1 MGVVQNDF
9 GRIGGNYAPENSH
22 VPSQN
27 NLIGLTPPS
36 FEQYNDQD
44 SLGFQ
49 DDYSLWGSF
58 SMEENNLQDNSLGD
72 YSVWNETG
80 NLDDLY
86 NSGPRCPDDYVE
98 PPVPKRR
105 KFNSDSTTKSPSSES
120 ATEGVASP
128 ITESLS
134 VFSQQAMPTV
144 KTTESTSTSN
154 PPKATSEVFQRAIG
168 QESLLSQV
176 PPSGLQDSSNKDD
189 PATSSN
195 GQDTDIQKV
204 PVTNSAHPSSN
215 HSNHFSQSFTSI
227 SATAPEV
234 VQSPSATHIMSIPES
249 HQIVQQQPCEVPGV
263 PLGPTFI
270 QSPQRSQMRVAS
282 NSYDHQVSPNQ
293 PRPQRR
299 PFAAFPPQNLGF
311 TPFRRSFN
319 QQATSGPQDSIQ
331 APRQPTEQATSLFL
345 PSRPT
350 SSGTTAQNS
359 SPQSLDRSSIPPQ
372 LREVMEKFE
381 NKVRMD
387 SDLRKAFNIVFPC
400 KFTNYPPIIE
410 YLLITTTARSIE
422 VEELKQKI
430 INERQQASLRESAL
444 KNMLTELQDN
454 ATAQEALQTRAMGLL
469 TQLRANPQHDRSW
482 VCRNFNKEHG
492 LPCNNIQKEFYLTK
506 KVWKRRERCSKCKAK
521 VHELNRQYLN
531 DDTAVA
537 SWNFEQLGPFGPAF
551 PAPPEFQRPGP
562 MVHTA
567 NMANKTEKAPIVG
580 ANSGRR
586 QSLPALPVDNKD
598 LQQNAE
604 SRWAS
609 LPPPT
614 KKTRD
619 HTPLNYSKATQ
630 NALRAA
636 LGTQPKAWM
645 QPPKHIETIVLDDE
659 SDQDEEID
667 QLQESSEGKPAVE
680 GETGLENNMDDGFDA
695 EFDAEFE
702 AELEADLTTAFETE
716 LA

>member
-1 MGVVQNDF
+1 MTLV
-9 GRIGGNYAPENSH
+9 ES
-22 VPSQN
+22 
-27 NLIGLTPPS
+27 
-36 FEQYNDQD
+36 EYNDQN

-58 SMEENNLQDNSLGD
+58 SMEEDNLQDNSLGE
-72 YSVWNETG
+72 YSVWHETG

-86 NSGPRCPDDYVE
+86 NSGPKCPDDYVE

-105 KFNSDSTTKSPSSES
+105 KFNSDSTTKSSSSES
-120 ATEGVASP
+120 ATQGVASP

-134 VFSQQAMPTV
+134 VFSQQAMPIL

-154 PPKATSEVFQRAIG
+154 SPQATSEAFQQAIV
-168 QESLLSQV
+168 QESLVSEV
-176 PPSGLQDSSNKDD
+176 PPSGLQSFSNKDD

-195 GQDTDIQKV
+195 GQNTDIQTV
-204 PVTNSAHPSSN
+204 PVTNSAHYFSN
-215 HSNHFSQSFTSI
+215 HVSQSSTSI
-227 SATAPEV
+227 SATAPEI
-234 VQSPSATHIMSIPES
+234 VQTPSATHILSIPES
-249 HQIVQQQPCEVPGV
+249 HQTVQQQPCRVTGV

-270 QSPQRSQMRVAS
+270 QSPQRSQVRVAS
-282 NSYDHQVSPNQ
+282 NNYDHEASPNQ
-293 PRPQRR
+293 TRPQRR
-299 PFAAFPPQNLGF
+299 PFTAFPPQNLGF

-319 QQATSGPQDSIQ
+319 QQTTSGSQDSIQ
-331 APRQPTEQATSLFL
+331 TPRQSMEQAASLFL

-350 SSGTTAQNS
+350 SSGATTQES
-359 SPQSLDRSSIPPQ
+359 LPESLDRSSIPPQ

-387 SDLRKAFNIVFPC
+387 SDLRNAFNIVFPS
-400 KFTNYPPIIE
+400 
-410 YLLITTTARSIE
+410 RSIE

-430 INERQQASLRESAL
+430 INERQQASLREGAL

-469 TQLRANPQHDRSW
+469 TQLRANPQRDRSW

-492 LPCNNIQKEFYLTK
+492 QPCNNIQKEFYLTK

-567 NMANKTEKAPIVG
+567 NMANKTEKAPIVW

-586 QSLPALPVDNKD
+586 QSLPTLPVDNED

-667 QLQESSEGKPAVE
+667 QSQESSEGKPAAE
-680 GETGLENNMDDGFDA
+680 RETGFENNMDAGFDA

-702 AELEADLTTAFETE
+702 AELEADLTTAFEKE

>member
-1 MGVVQNDF
+1 MEDTSEMGVVQDNF

-36 FEQYNDQD
+36 FEQYNDQN

-58 SMEENNLQDNSLGD
+58 SMEENNLQDNSLNQ
-72 YSVWNETG
+72 YSLWNETG

-86 NSGPRCPDDYVE
+86 NSGPKCPDNYVE
-98 PPVPKRR
+98 PPVHKRR
-105 KFNSDSTTKSPSSES
+105 KFNSDSITKSSPFES
-120 ATEGVASP
+120 ATQEVASP

-134 VFSQQAMPTV
+134 VFSQQAMPIR
-144 KTTESTSTSN
+144 KTTESTSPSN
-154 PPKATSEVFQRAIG
+154 APSATSEVFQQAIG
-168 QESLLSQV
+168 QESILSQA
-176 PPSGLQDSSNKDD
+176 PPSGLQNSFDKDG
-189 PATSSN
+189 PTTSSN
-195 GQDTDIQKV
+195 GHATDIQTV
-204 PVTNSAHPSSN
+204 PATNSASSA
-215 HSNHFSQSFTSI
+215 SNYSHLSQPITSTI
-227 SATAPEV
+227 VTAPEII
-234 VQSPSATHIMSIPES
+234 QTPSATHMLSIPES
-249 HQIVQQQPCEVPGV
+249 HQIGPQQPCGVTGV
-263 PLGPTFI
+263 PLGSIFI
-270 QSPQRSQMRVAS
+270 PSPQKSQMRAAS
-282 NSYDHQVSPNQ
+282 DSYSHQVSPNQ
-293 PRPQRR
+293 PHAQRR
-299 PFAAFPPQNLGF
+299 PFTAFPPQNLGF

-319 QQATSGPQDSIQ
+319 QQATPGSRDSIQ
-331 APRQPTEQATSLFL
+331 ALQQATEQGSRLFL

-350 SSGTTAQNS
+350 SSGGAAQKIL
-359 SPQSLDRSSIPPQ
+359 PQSLDRSSIPPQ

-381 NKVRMD
+381 NKIRMD
-387 SDLRKAFNIVFPC
+387 ADLRNAFNIVFPS
-400 KFTNYPPIIE
+400 
-410 YLLITTTARSIE
+410 RSME

-430 INERQQASLRESAL
+430 INERLQASQRENAL
-444 KNMLTELQDN
+444 KSMLTELQDN

-492 LPCNNIQKEFYLTK
+492 QPCNNVQKEFYLTK

-537 SWNFEQLGPFGPAF
+537 SWNFEQLGPFGAPF

-562 MVHTA
+562 MDHTV
-567 NMANKTEKAPIVG
+567 NNVNQTEKTSTVWVD
-580 ANSGRR
+580 SVRR
-586 QSLPALPVDNKD
+586 QSLPTLPVDD
-598 LQQNAE
+598 EDVQQNTE

-659 SDQDEEID
+659 SDHDEEKG
-667 QLQESSEGKPAVE
+667 QSQESFNETPAAE
-680 GETGLENNMDDGFDA
+680 QETGVENTVDA
-695 EFDAEFE
+695 DFEADFDAEFE
-702 AELEADLTTAFETE
+702 AELEADLTTALETE
-716 LA
+716 IA

>member
-1 MGVVQNDF
+1 MESTSEMG
-9 GRIGGNYAPENSH
+9 
-22 VPSQN
+22 
-27 NLIGLTPPS
+27 
-36 FEQYNDQD
+36 YNDQN

-58 SMEENNLQDNSLGD
+58 SMEENNPQDNALDEYSL
-72 YSVWNETG
+72 WNETG
-80 NLDDLY
+80 NIDDLY
-86 NSGPRCPDDYVE
+86 NSGPKCPDDYVE

-105 KFNSDSTTKSPSSES
+105 KFNSDSTTKPSSFEP
-120 ATEGVASP
+120 ATQEVASP

-134 VFSQQAMPTV
+134 FFSQQAMPIR
-144 KTTESTSTSN
+144 KTTESASPLN
-154 PPKATSEVFQRAIG
+154 APKATSEVFQQAIG

-176 PPSGLQDSSNKDD
+176 SSFGLQISSNKDG
-189 PATSSN
+189 PTTSPN
-195 GQDTDIQKV
+195 GQATDIQTV
-204 PVTNSAHPSSN
+204 PATNSAYSASN
-215 HSNHFSQSFTSI
+215 HSYVSQPITST
-227 SATAPEV
+227 SVTAPEL
-234 VQSPSATHIMSIPES
+234 VQTPSATHTLSIPES
-249 HQIVQQQPCEVPGV
+249 HQIFQQQPCGVISV

-270 QSPQRSQMRVAS
+270 RSPQRSQMRVAS
-282 NSYDHQVSPNQ
+282 DSYGHQVSPNQ
-293 PRPQRR
+293 PHTQKR
-299 PFAAFPPQNLGF
+299 PFTAFPPQNLGF

-319 QQATSGPQDSIQ
+319 QQATSGSRDSIQ
-331 APRQPTEQATSLFL
+331 ASQQATEQGTRLFL

-350 SSGTTAQNS
+350 SAGTTAQKS
-359 SPQSLDRSSIPPQ
+359 LPQSLDRTSIPPQ

-381 NKVRMD
+381 NKIRMD
-387 SDLRKAFNIVFPC
+387 ADLRNAFNIVFPS
-400 KFTNYPPIIE
+400 
-410 YLLITTTARSIE
+410 RSME

-430 INERQQASLRESAL
+430 INERQQASQRENAL

-469 TQLRANPQHDRSW
+469 TQLRANPQHDRS
-482 VCRNFNKEHG
+482 NFNKEHG
-492 LPCNNIQKEFYLTK
+492 QPCNNVQKEFYLTK

-551 PAPPEFQRPGP
+551 PAPPEFQRPEP
-562 MVHTA
+562 LDYTR
-567 NMANKTEKAPIVG
+567 NMSNKTERSPTIWVDSA
-580 ANSGRR
+580 RR
-586 QSLPALPVDNKD
+586 QSLPTLLVDDKD
-598 LQQNAE
+598 VQQSTE

-645 QPPKHIETIVLDDE
+645 QPPKHIETIFLDDE
-659 SDQDEEID
+659 SDQGDETDQSQEIFN
-667 QLQESSEGKPAVE
+667 ETPAVE
-680 GETGLENNMDDGFDA
+680 QATGVESTMDAD
-695 EFDAEFE
+695 FDAEFE
-702 AELEADLTTAFETE
+702 AELEADLTTALETE
-716 LA
+716 VA

>member
-1 MGVVQNDF
+1 MESTSEMGVVQNNF

-36 FEQYNDQD
+36 FEQYNDQN

-58 SMEENNLQDNSLGD
+58 SMEENNLQDNALDEYSL
-72 YSVWNETG
+72 WNETG
-80 NLDDLY
+80 NIDDLY
-86 NSGPRCPDDYVE
+86 NNGPKCPDDYVE

-105 KFNSDSTTKSPSSES
+105 KFNSDSTTKPSSFES
-120 ATEGVASP
+120 ATQEAASP
-128 ITESLS
+128 ITDSLS
-134 VFSQQAMPTV
+134 VFSQQAMPIQ
-144 KTTESTSTSN
+144 KTTESASPLN
-154 PPKATSEVFQRAIG
+154 APKAPSEVFQQTIG

-176 PPSGLQDSSNKDD
+176 SSSGLQISSDKDG
-189 PATSSN
+189 PTTSPS
-195 GQDTDIQKV
+195 GRATDIQNV
-204 PVTNSAHPSSN
+204 PATNSAYSASN
-215 HSNHFSQSFTSI
+215 HSHVSQPTTST
-227 SATAPEV
+227 SVTAPEIG
-234 VQSPSATHIMSIPES
+234 QTPSATHILSIPES
-249 HQIVQQQPCEVPGV
+249 HQTVQQQPCGVTGV
-263 PLGPTFI
+263 PLGPTYI
-270 QSPQRSQMRVAS
+270 RSSQRSQMRVAS
-282 NSYDHQVSPNQ
+282 DSYGHQVSPNQ
-293 PRPQRR
+293 THTQRR
-299 PFAAFPPQNLGF
+299 PFTAFPPQNIGF
-311 TPFRRSFN
+311 TPFRCSFN
-319 QQATSGPQDSIQ
+319 QHATSGSRDSNQ
-331 APRQPTEQATSLFL
+331 APQEATEQGTRLFL
-345 PSRPT
+345 PSGPT
-350 SSGTTAQNS
+350 SSGTTTQKS
-359 SPQSLDRSSIPPQ
+359 LPQCLDRSSIPPQ

-381 NKVRMD
+381 NKIRMD
-387 SDLRKAFNIVFPC
+387 ADLRNAFNIVFPS
-400 KFTNYPPIIE
+400 
-410 YLLITTTARSIE
+410 RSME

-430 INERQQASLRESAL
+430 INERHQASQRENAL

-492 LPCNNIQKEFYLTK
+492 QPCNNVQKEFYLTK

-551 PAPPEFQRPGP
+551 PAPPEFQRPESLE
-562 MVHTA
+562 HTRNTSDKA
-567 NMANKTEKAPIVG
+567 EKNTVIWVDSA
-580 ANSGRR
+580 RR
-586 QSLPALPVDNKD
+586 QSLPTLPVDDKD
-598 LQQNAE
+598 VQESTE

-659 SDQDEEID
+659 SDQDDETDES
-667 QLQESSEGKPAVE
+667 QESFNEIPAVE
-680 GETGLENNMDDGFDA
+680 QETGVENTMDAD
-695 EFDAEFE
+695 FDAEFE
-702 AELEADLTTAFETE
+702 AELEADLTTALETE
-716 LA
+716 VS

>member
-1 MGVVQNDF
+1 MENTSEMRVVQNNF

-36 FEQYNDQD
+36 FEQYNDQN

-58 SMEENNLQDNSLGD
+58 SMEENNLQDNSLGE
-72 YSVWNETG
+72 YSLWNETG
-80 NLDDLY
+80 NIDDLY
-86 NSGPRCPDDYVE
+86 NSGPKCPDDYVD

-105 KFNSDSTTKSPSSES
+105 KFNSDSTTKSLSFES
-120 ATEGVASP
+120 ATQEVASP

-134 VFSQQAMPTV
+134 VFSQQAMPV
-144 KTTESTSTSN
+144 RKTTEPASPSTA
-154 PPKATSEVFQRAIG
+154 PKTTSEVFQQEIG

-176 PPSGLQDSSNKDD
+176 SSSGLQIPSNKNG
-189 PATSSN
+189 PTASPN
-195 GQDTDIQKV
+195 GQATDIQTV
-204 PVTNSAHPSSN
+204 PATNSAYSASN
-215 HSNHFSQSFTSI
+215 HSHFSQPITSA
-227 SATAPEV
+227 SVTAPEL
-234 VQSPSATHIMSIPES
+234 VQTPSATHTLSIPES
-249 HQIVQQQPCEVPGV
+249 HQIVQQQPCGVTGV
-263 PLGPTFI
+263 PLGPTFMR
-270 QSPQRSQMRVAS
+270 SPQRSQMRVAS
-282 NSYDHQVSPNQ
+282 DSYGHQVSPNQ
-293 PRPQRR
+293 PHTQRR
-299 PFAAFPPQNLGF
+299 PFTAFSPQNLGF
-311 TPFRRSFN
+311 TPFQRSFN
-319 QQATSGPQDSIQ
+319 QQATSGSQDSIQ
-331 APRQPTEQATSLFL
+331 APQKPTEQGTRLFL

-350 SSGTTAQNS
+350 SSGTTAQKS
-359 SPQSLDRSSIPPQ
+359 LPQSLDRSSIPPQ

-381 NKVRMD
+381 NKIRMD
-387 SDLRKAFNIVFPC
+387 ADLRNAFNIVFPS
-400 KFTNYPPIIE
+400 
-410 YLLITTTARSIE
+410 RSME

-430 INERQQASLRESAL
+430 INERQQASQRENAL

-482 VCRNFNKEHG
+482 VCRNFSKEHG
-492 LPCNNIQKEFYLTK
+492 QPCNNVQKEFYLTK

-531 DDTAVA
+531 DDTAVS

-551 PAPPEFQRPGP
+551 PAPPEFQRPEP
-562 MVHTA
+562 LDHTR
-567 NMANKTEKAPIVG
+567 NMTNKTESIPIIWVDS
-580 ANSGRR
+580 ARR
-586 QSLPALPVDNKD
+586 QSLPTLPVDDKD
-598 LQQNAE
+598 VQPSTE

-614 KKTRD
+614 KKSRD

-659 SDQDEEID
+659 SDQDDETD
-667 QLQESSEGKPAVE
+667 QSQESFNETTAAEQETDVE
-680 GETGLENNMDDGFDA
+680 NTMGADFDA
-695 EFDAEFE
+695 DFDAEFE
-702 AELEADLTTAFETE
+702 AELEADLTTALETE
-716 LA
+716 VA